1 MSISDIN
8 FTTTKIEMIKSGQII
23 GSASGFFFKDN
34 DIKYL
39 ATNRHVVINE
49 NEKHFPDAL
58 RITLHNGRIDLTQNK
73 TVDIDLYLDSK
84 PLWLQHNNYSNNS
97 CDVVLIPLD
106 ISTLKDAELEKFNS
120 SAITFIKSDIINT
133 REVNSFGDVVVVGYP
148 LGFHDTIHNLPIY
161 RKAMIASCYGI
172 DFIGQPYFLIDTN
185 LHPGTSGS
193 PVLSS
198 PHTLFKE
205 GNRTE
210 GYALFGIHSAE
221 HVFGDKPLGLNV
233 VWYSY
238 LLIEIARQSR

>member
-1 MSISDIN
+1 MSIPYIN
-8 FTTTKIEMIKSGQII
+8 FTTTKIEIIKSDQII

-58 RITLHNGRIDLTQNK
+58 RITLHNGRIDLTQNR

-106 ISTLKDAELEKFNS
+106 ISTLKNAEFDKFNS
-120 SAITFIKSDIINT
+120 SVITFMKSDIINT
-133 REVNSFGDVVVVGYP
+133 QEVNSFGDVVVVGYP
-148 LGFHDTIHNLPIY
+148 LGFHDIIHNLPIY

-172 DFIGQPYFLIDTN
+172 DFIGKPYFLIDAN
-185 LHPGTSGS
+185 LHSGTSGS

-210 GYALFGIHSAE
+210 VYALFGIHSAE
-221 HVFGDKPLGLNV
+221 YSSGDKPLGLNV